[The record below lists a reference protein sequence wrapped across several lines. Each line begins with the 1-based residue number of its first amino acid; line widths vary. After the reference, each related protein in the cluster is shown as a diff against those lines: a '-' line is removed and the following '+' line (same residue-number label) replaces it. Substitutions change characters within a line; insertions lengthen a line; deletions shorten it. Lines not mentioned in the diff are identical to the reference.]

1 MRIRTKLNNN
11 DDVFA
16 SVKEISSREHVSN
29 GEVVS
34 RLLRNALTSTPP
46 SARRA
51 PRTNTLLPSSIFRMS
66 DTRKLKFCYY
76 PHIAHT

>member
-1 MRIRTKLNNN
+1 MRTTLNID
-11 DDVFA
+11 DDVLA
-16 SVKEISSREHVSN
+16 AVKEISSREHVSN

-66 DTRKLKFCYY
+66 DTRKMKFCYD